1 MDNIRE
7 KRKKKGGLQRPMKHK
22 ICIIMTAL
30 TILMMLSSLNSAFC
44 QQTDTDIITAQEN
57 TGAGDQASTADK
69 TAATT
74 AENRGKLLIVSAFSA
89 ALAIGVAA
97 FGAAIGQGN
106 ALAKALEAIGR
117 NPESQSK
124 IFPTLVLGLAFI
136 ESLALYALLIALA
149 LVFFNPLI
157 QKL

>member
-1 MDNIRE
+1 
-7 KRKKKGGLQRPMKHK
+7 MKHK
-22 ICIIMTAL
+22 IS
-30 TILMMLSSLNSAFC
+30 ILMTVVVIFLMLSSLHAAFG
-44 QQTDTDIITAQEN
+44 QQTNNDSITAQEN
-57 TGAGDQASTADK
+57 TGAGNDQASNGDK

-74 AENRGKLLIVSAFSA
+74 AENRGKLLIVSALSA

-157 QKL
+157 TKL

>member
-1 MDNIRE
+1 
-7 KRKKKGGLQRPMKHK
+7 MKHK
-22 ICIIMTAL
+22 ICITMTVL
-30 TILMMLSSLNSAFC
+30 LILLMLSSLHAAFS
-44 QQTDTDIITAQEN
+44 QQTNNDTITAQEN
-57 TGAGDQASTADK
+57 TGAGNDQASTTDK
-69 TAATT
+69 TSSST

>member
-1 MDNIRE
+1 
-7 KRKKKGGLQRPMKHK
+7 MKHRTSTV
-22 ICIIMTAL
+22 IMIMIMVIILGSFGTAYCQNYD
-30 TILMMLSSLNSAFC
+30 SNS
-44 QQTDTDIITAQEN
+44 IITAQERSQE
-57 TGAGDQASTADK
+57 TGGIDKKTEESKTTQAI
-69 TAATT
+69 
-74 AENRGKLLIVSAFSA
+74 ENRGKLLIVSAFSA
-89 ALAIGVAA
+89 AMAIGIAA

-157 QKL
+157 EQL

>member
-1 MDNIRE
+1 
-7 KRKKKGGLQRPMKHK
+7 MKHK
-22 ICIIMTAL
+22 ICIIMTV
-30 TILMMLSSLNSAFC
+30 LMVLLMLSSLHAAFS
-44 QQTDTDIITAQEN
+44 QQTNSDMVTAQEN
-57 TGAGDQASTADK
+57 TSAGNDQASAADK
-69 TAATT
+69 TAAST

>member
-1 MDNIRE
+1 M
-7 KRKKKGGLQRPMKHK
+7 KYKK
-22 ICIIMTAL
+22 L
-30 TILMMLSSLNSAFC
+30 TILLMLVVLLFASMAVSARCQELNDK
-44 QQTDTDIITAQEN
+44 TTITAQEGHMPPPKSEEIKLN
-57 TGAGDQASTADK
+57 KDKQAS
-69 TAATT
+69 
-74 AENRGKLLIVSAFSA
+74 ENRGKLLIVSAFSA
-89 ALAIGVAA
+89 ALAIGIAA
-97 FGAAIGQGN
+97 FGAALGQGN

-157 QKL
+157 DKL